1 MRVAPPRLACALL
14 RWLLPPDDFETISG
28 DLEESLNDLTASGS
42 QVRGRWWYWRQVV
55 SILSTRVA
63 AAARDLIQQPK
74 GRMRMGVGHDLSYA
88 VRSLMKARLFAVITV
103 LMLAV
108 GIGAT
113 VAIFSLVNAVLLKPL
128 PFAEP
133 DRLMI
138 VHLLAPD
145 REAPGV
151 FRPNIWSYPKYQAF
165 RENQRAFESVAAF
178 GAGNWNLTG
187 TDSPERLSGEF
198 VESSYFDLL
207 GIRAIAGRTFSAD
220 ETRAPG
226 SAPLALLG
234 YGVWSRRFGS
244 NPAIVGH
251 SVDLNGVPHTVVG
264 VLPRGFRGLTGSS
277 DVWVP
282 VTTLAAEDLG
292 NPYDHSYTVVARLKP
307 DVSTSQ
313 ADADSRIVGR
323 AVDTRYH
330 SGKNP
335 PWGATAMPLDDQRVD
350 PIVRR
355 SILLLLTAVGCVL
368 LIVCLN
374 LANLTLFKA
383 LGRQREVAIRLALG
397 ASRFRIV
404 RQQMTESALL
414 GLTGAVAG
422 VAVAWLIL
430 RIGGSLLPDLRMVL
444 SGPAS
449 GPARATA
456 GQTAGLTRIALDYVG
471 FDAPT
476 VIFTL
481 LTGVVTT
488 ILFGLGPAWGG
499 SRRDLTT
506 AMKTSFA
513 GSTAAGSR
521 WLGGRNVLVVAE
533 IALALV
539 LLTAA
544 GLMLTSVARLQSA
557 TLGFNPDS
565 VLTLRVPLAAPRYDS
580 RSAAQLLERLTTG
593 LSQRTGV
600 TAATYGSCAPLSG
613 GCNRTTLKR
622 PDRPPTDGT
631 ETPVEILWALP
642 GYFDTLGI
650 RVVRGRAFND
660 RDRTGQPKVV
670 VISETAARSYW
681 PGEDPIGKRVAV
693 GQGGFGGEGAEIIG
707 IVQDVRYGNVETSVM
722 PDVYLPLLQ
731 SMRSGGVIFVKSRLS
746 AAALI
751 PIVRQEVS
759 ALDRDVPLIDIKMMD
774 ERFGDATWRTRISAW
789 LLGLFAAL
797 ALALSALGLYGVMS
811 QGVEQRRRELGV
823 RLALGAQRADILRL
837 IFGRV
842 LGLAAAGIA
851 FGLIVAIPAMRLL
864 TSLLYQVRPG
874 DPLVFISLSLVLLG
888 VALLAGYMPARR
900 ATNVDPLT
908 TLRDC

>member
-1 MRVAPPRLACALL
+1 VAVTPPRLACALL
-14 RWLLPPDDFETISG
+14 RWFLPLDDFETISG
-28 DLEESLNDLTASGS
+28 DLEESLTHASTPPS
-42 QVRGRWWYWRQVV
+42 KPRGRWWYWRQVI

-63 AAARDLIQQPK
+63 DTIHDLTIAQPK
-74 GRMRMGVGHDLSYA
+74 GSTRMGFAQDLSYA
-88 VRSLMKARLFAVITV
+88 ARSLMKARLFAVTTIV
-103 LMLAV
+103 MLAV

-113 VAIFSLVNAVLLKPL
+113 VAIFSLVNAVLLRPL
-128 PFAEP
+128 PFADP

-145 REAPGV
+145 RESPGV
-151 FRPNIWSYPKYQAF
+151 VRPNIWSYPKYEVF
-165 RENQRAFESVAAF
+165 RDNQRAFESMTAF

-198 VESSYFDLL
+198 VEPSYFDVL
-207 GIRAIAGRTFSAD
+207 GIRPALGRTFSAQ
-220 ETRAPG
+220 ETGAGG
-226 SAPLALLG
+226 SAQLAMLG
-234 YGVWSRRFGS
+234 YGVWSRRYGGDPAMIGRTIGLNGS
-244 NPAIVGH
+244 PYTIVGI
-251 SVDLNGVPHTVVG
+251 
-264 VLPRGFRGLTGSS
+264 LPRGFRGLTGSA

-282 VTTLAAEDLG
+282 MTTIAAEDLQ
-292 NPYDHSYTVVARLKP
+292 NPYDHSYTVVARRKP
-307 DVSTSQ
+307 DVSSAQ
-313 ADADSRIVGR
+313 ANADSSVVGK
-323 AVDTRYH
+323 AVDAKYH
-330 SGKNP
+330 RTPGWS
-335 PWGATAMPLDDQRVD
+335 ATAMPLDDQRVD

-355 SILLLLTAVGCVL
+355 SILLLLSAVSSVL

-383 LGRQREVAIRLALG
+383 LGSQREVAIRLALG

-414 GLTGAVAG
+414 GVTGAVAG

-430 RIGGSLLPDLRMVL
+430 RIGASLLPDLRMVL
-444 SGPAS
+444 SGAAS

-471 FDAPT
+471 FDAAT
-476 VIFTL
+476 LIFTL
-481 LTGVVTT
+481 LTGVFTT
-488 ILFGLGPAWGG
+488 MLFGLGPAWGG
-499 SRRDLTT
+499 SRRDLTA
-506 AMKTSFA
+506 AMKTSFS

-521 WLGGRNVLVVAE
+521 WLGGRNALVVGE

-557 TLGFNPDS
+557 TLGFNPES
-565 VLTLRVPLAAPRYDS
+565 VLTFRVPLAAPRYDS
-580 RSAAQLLERLTTG
+580 RSAAQLLERLTSG

-600 TAATYGSCAPLSG
+600 IAATYGSCAPLSG
-613 GCNRTTLKR
+613 GCNRTPLKR
-622 PDRPPTDGT
+622 PDRPPTDGA
-631 ETPVEILWALP
+631 ENPVEILWALP

-650 RVVRGRAFND
+650 RVVRGRAFTD

-681 PGEDPIGKRVAV
+681 PGEDPIGKRLAV
-693 GQGGFGGEGAEIIG
+693 GQGGFGGEGAEIVG
-707 IVQDVRYGNVETSVM
+707 IVQDVRYGSVETSVM

-731 SMRSGGVIFVKSRLS
+731 SMRSGGIIFVKSRLS

-789 LLGLFAAL
+789 LLGMFAAL
-797 ALALSALGLYGVMS
+797 ALVLSALGLYGVMS

-823 RLALGAQRADILRL
+823 RLALGAQRTDILRL

-842 LGLAAAGIA
+842 LGLAVTGIA
-851 FGLIVAIPAMRLL
+851 LGLILAVPGMRLL
-864 TSLLYQVRPG
+864 ASLLYQVRPG
-874 DPLVFISLSLVLLG
+874 DPLVFISLSLILFA
-888 VALLAGYMPARR
+888 VALLAGYVPAKR